1 MDEGKGKGGGREGGR
16 EGERGGKCGGGGG
29 EKVEGKKEG
38 REGRR
43 EMMRLDGEY
52 VILILCGW
60 LAGWR
65 RIGWFWTSE
74 MMIMGGWGLGIG
86 ESELFEDG

>member
-1 MDEGKGKGGGREGGR
+1 MI
-16 EGERGGKCGGGGG
+16 
-29 EKVEGKKEG
+29 
-38 REGRR
+38 
-43 EMMRLDGEY
+43 RLDGEY
-52 VILILCGW
+52 VILILILCGW

-74 MMIMGGWGLGIG
+74 MMIMGGRGLGVG